1 MFILASGGAFRV
13 VLWLL
18 SSSGSS
24 TVDGQSYV
32 CTWVFWVLLFRL
44 NERAEM
50 HFADLLGQLA
60 ELILGPQGSCMIGP
74 SMKMLSTLFPED
86 ILPRPHGTF

>member
-1 MFILASGGAFRV
+1 MGRFG
-13 VLWLL
+13 L
-18 SSSGSS
+18 SYGFYRLPGSS

-50 HFADLLGQLA
+50 HFADLLGPLA
-60 ELILGPQGSCMIGP
+60 EFILGPQGSY
-74 SMKMLSTLFPED
+74 K
-86 ILPRPHGTF
+86 